1 MVDVFDEV
9 EEELR
14 QERYSAL
21 LKKWGPWVGGA
32 AAAIVIGVGAY
43 QFMEWS
49 GNQRADAA
57 SEQYQAAAELYEAGN
72 LMQADSQFQSL
83 AESAPRGYETL
94 ALMRRADI
102 ALTQGNADEAARL
115 FNRAGEISPEPLIRD
130 LARYQAALAQF
141 DELSYDDLAN
151 RLEPLTEGAAPVGL
165 LARELMAAAALRDE
179 RWDEARQRYQL
190 LSIALDLPEG
200 MSRRVT
206 QAVSYLNQNAPA
218 AEPVEMTMDDA
229 ATADAVADT
238 ETLDA
243 AASESAAQPAEQEED
258 GQ

>member
-1 MVDVFDEV
+1 VVDVFDEV

-32 AAAIVIGVGAY
+32 AAAIVLGVGAY

-49 GNQRADAA
+49 TKQRADAA

-72 LMQADSQFQSL
+72 LVQADSQFQTL

-94 ALMRRADI
+94 ALMRRAEI
-102 ALTQGNADEAARL
+102 ALSQGDTDEAARL
-115 FNRAGEISPEPLIRD
+115 FNRASELSPEPLIRD

-141 DELSYDDLAN
+141 DQLSYDDLAN
-151 RLEPLTEGAAPVGL
+151 RLEPLTEGVAPVGL

-190 LSIALDLPEG
+190 LSIALDMPEG
-200 MSRRVT
+200 MSQRVM
-206 QAVSYLNQNAPA
+206 QAQSYLNQRAPV
-218 AEPVEMTMDDA
+218 AEPVEMSGAPETTVDA
-229 ATADAVADT
+229 PEETPAEATA
-238 ETLDA
+238 EP
-243 AASESAAQPAEQEED
+243 AQQEED